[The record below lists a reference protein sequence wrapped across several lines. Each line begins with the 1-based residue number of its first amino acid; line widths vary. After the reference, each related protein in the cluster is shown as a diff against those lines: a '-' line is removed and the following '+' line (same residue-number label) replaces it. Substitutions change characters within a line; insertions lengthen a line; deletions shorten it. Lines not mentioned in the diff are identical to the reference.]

1 MLTALANHSR
11 CCDLRKDTATYDAYG
26 NLSQKTG
33 TTQNDYGFAGEQFDS
48 HVGQYYLR
56 ARYYDAGVGRFAGR
70 DPFEGDMTN
79 PLSLAKYP
87 YVHGNPVN
95 GVDPSGMFTIGEAFS
110 HVVNTILE
118 TNKYFLGLLSMF
130 SQSVAGALT
139 GAGGALAGAGT
150 STLAVVPQAV
160 NLTATISTGAAISVL
175 FAKSMAELLVL
186 MDVIEYIPGIPLLV
200 WGNDIPE
207 TTEHTYEAL
216 RGEGQTLLTPG
227 GITGFAPSFLV
238 RRGDQENA
246 DRGWTKAKF
255 RTHCTKA
262 KKMNYE
268 KNHPNAP
275 VKAVCDEYP
284 YASTWQGGRD
294 NYDFTNRVSL
304 KFVPDYEQVDQVGG
318 HNPNNQA
325 NILDNFYNRGHVSK
339 ENLARGFFMVRANKN
354 IAESYGY
361 NRLGATLSLY

>member
-1 MLTALANHSR
+1 MM
-11 CCDLRKDTATYDAYG
+11 
-26 NLSQKTG
+26 Q
-33 TTQNDYGFAGEQFDS
+33 
-48 HVGQYYLR
+48 
-56 ARYYDAGVGRFAGR
+56 
-70 DPFEGDMTN
+70 

-110 HVVNTILE
+110 NVINTILE

-200 WGNDIPE
+200 WGNDIPK

-216 RGEGQTLLTPG
+216 RGEGQTFLTPG

-238 RRGDQENA
+238 RRGDGENE
-246 DRGWTKAKF
+246 DRSWLNAKY

-262 KKMNYE
+262 KRKQYE
-268 KNHPNAP
+268 KDHGHE
-275 VKAVCDEYP
+275 AVCDEYP

-294 NYDFTNRVSL
+294 NYDFTNRVSI
-304 KFVPDYEQVDQVGG
+304 KFVPRYEQVLGP
-318 HNPNNQA
+318 NPNNQA
-325 NILDNFYNRGHVSK
+325 NILKNFYERGRISAH
-339 ENLARGFFMVRANKN
+339 NLFLGFFMVRANTDF
-354 IAESYGY
+354 AQSYGY
-361 NRLGATLSLY
+361 GRLGNSFPVY